1 MFDSPSPILAILRV
15 GIQIEEWLWSGRGQH
30 ESHVGFLMRM
40 GEFVGKPTTEPL

>member
-30 ESHVGFLMRM
+30 ESPVGFFDADGGIRW
-40 GEFVGKPTTEPL
+40 